1 MLMLKGILISFGVSM
16 VVRAFMGRGDAAADP
31 A

>member
-16 VVRAFMGRGDAAADP
+16 VVRALMKDRDATPDP